1 MPTETQPNPD
11 NIVVFLDSVQRTI
24 IATKVESDNPAEYAV
39 TKPVI
44 LSVQPTPDKKL
55 QVQLYP
61 LFFREFT
68 SNRDEFPIWKYN
80 VTAITTSDVPLEA
93 NLITQYKQMFVTNNT
108 SAMQTG
114 GPATTDGKVIK
125 LFDDES

>member
-1 MPTETQPNPD
+1 MNPD
-11 NIVVFLDSVQRTI
+11 NIIVFLDSIQRTI
-24 IATKVESDNPAEYAV
+24 IATQVESTTKGKLAV

-44 LSVQPTPDKKL
+44 LTVTPTPDKRL

-68 SNRDEFPIWKYN
+68 SNRDEFAVWSYDESTVTTTN
-80 VTAITTSDVPLEA
+80 VALEA
-93 NLITQYKQMFVTNNT
+93 NLIAQYKQMFTTANN
-108 SAMQTG
+108 A
-114 GPATTDGKVIK
+114 PAADGGKVIK

>member
-1 MPTETQPNPD
+1 MNPD
-11 NIVVFLDSVQRTI
+11 NIVVFLDSIQRTI
-24 IATKVESDNPAEYAV
+24 IATKTESTAPGMLTV

-44 LSVQPTPDKKL
+44 LTVTPTPDKRL

-68 SNRDEFPIWKYN
+68 SNRDEFATWSYAES
-80 VTAITTSDVPLEA
+80 AITTTDVSLEA
-93 NLITQYKQMFVTNNT
+93 NLIAQYKQMFLTT
-108 SAMQTG
+108 
-114 GPATTDGKVIK
+114 PAAPAADSGKVIK

>member
-1 MPTETQPNPD
+1 MNPD
-11 NIVVFLDSVQRTI
+11 NIVVFLDAIQRTI
-24 IATKVESDNPAEYAV
+24 IATRVESPDESKLVV

-44 LSVQPTPDKKL
+44 LQVSPTQDKKL

-68 SNRDEFPIWKYN
+68 SNRDVFGTWTYDK
-80 VTAITTSDVPLEA
+80 TAVVLAEVALEA
-93 NLITQYKQMFVTNNT
+93 NLVAQYKQMFYT
-108 SAMQTG
+108 SAQV
-114 GPATTDGKVIK
+114 TTDTGKVVK

>member
-1 MPTETQPNPD
+1 MNPD
-11 NIVVFLDSVQRTI
+11 NIVVFLDAIQRTI
-24 IATKVESDNPAEYAV
+24 IATQVETSDKNKLVV

-44 LSVQPTPDKKL
+44 LQVSPTPDKKL

-68 SNRDEFPIWKYN
+68 SNRDVFGTWSYDKATVVLAE
-80 VTAITTSDVPLEA
+80 VSLEP
-93 NLITQYKQMFVTNNT
+93 NLVAQYKQMFQTT
-108 SAMQTG
+108 SPVAGQV
-114 GPATTDGKVIK
+114 TTDTGKVVK